1 MLLNYQVISTFGQL
15 NAADLGF
22 FGDIHSE
29 GYPSFDWLGTDF
41 ANFGPED
48 SARLPLV
55 TREDKEVETKKFSN
69 NDKIVKRHN
78 SQVKKTEDK
87 IFNPSKYYYP
97 KTNVKQEENAILEP
111 VLKKIYED
119 RKEDIYIPVYKNHG
133 MNWCWNHKKIS
144 KIFLDT
150 EKTSLYEIHGIP
162 ELPEETTSSNSYEY
176 SNSPPLGGSQH
187 EDGQQYTLDE
197 YVDGRGKSFIKTP
210 LA

>member
-1 MLLNYQVISTFGQL
+1 M
-15 NAADLGF
+15 
-22 FGDIHSE
+22 
-29 GYPSFDWLGTDF
+29 GTDF

-55 TREDKEVETKKFSN
+55 TREEKEVKTKKVSN

-78 SQVKKTEDK
+78 SQVKETEDK

-133 MNWCWNHKKIS
+133 MN
-144 KIFLDT
+144 
-150 EKTSLYEIHGIP
+150 
-162 ELPEETTSSNSYEY
+162 
-176 SNSPPLGGSQH
+176 
-187 EDGQQYTLDE
+187 
-197 YVDGRGKSFIKTP
+197 
-210 LA
+210 